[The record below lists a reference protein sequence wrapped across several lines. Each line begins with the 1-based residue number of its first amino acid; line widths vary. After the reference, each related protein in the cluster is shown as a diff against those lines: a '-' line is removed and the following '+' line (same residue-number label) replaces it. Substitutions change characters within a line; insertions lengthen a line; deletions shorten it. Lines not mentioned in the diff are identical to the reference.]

1 MLTKNNQ
8 YIGVMTEPLPT
19 DFFINLIQ
27 NWRMQIFRTKLV
39 KFTVDIKFDGKKNQ
53 GQAFFYHEL
62 FTVIFQKKKILN
74 LPKRQH

>member
-39 KFTVDIKFDGKKNQ
+39 KVTVDIKFDGKKIK
-53 GQAFFYHEL
+53 GRL
-62 FTVIFQKKKILN
+62 FSTMNYSLLFSR
-74 LPKRQH
+74 KRKF

>member
-39 KFTVDIKFDGKKNQ
+39 KFTVDIKFDGKKIK
-53 GQAFFYHEL
+53 GRL
-62 FTVIFQKKKILN
+62 FSTMNYSLLFSR
-74 LPKRQH
+74 KRKF